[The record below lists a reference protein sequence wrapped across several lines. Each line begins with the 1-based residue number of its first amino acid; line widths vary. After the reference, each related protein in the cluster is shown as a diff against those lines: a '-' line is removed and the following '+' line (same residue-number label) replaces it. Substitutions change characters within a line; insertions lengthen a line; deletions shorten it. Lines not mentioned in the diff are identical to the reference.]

1 MAKSDLIQ
9 KRGILFALQMKHFKD
24 NIGKYAV
31 MLELSDEQ
39 VAEQAADADYYYY
52 VFMSHFMVQSQ
63 TRSWTALKESVRRGK
78 ESAQPVS
85 PASFTLP
92 DPVPPVAPGVERRF
106 RKLVQL
112 IKFKANYNVSI
123 GIDLGIEAVDQVAPD
138 LSIIQPKL
146 TAIIKGDRVQL
157 GWDWQG
163 QRAYLDMCELQ
174 ADRRD
179 GKGFVTLTYTITP
192 GYTDPTPFPDAPVK
206 WLFRAIYR
214 LNDAQVGRWSN
225 TIGIIV
231 SQ

>member
-1 MAKSDLIQ
+1 L
-9 KRGILFALQMKHFKD
+9 KRSLRRDK
-24 NIGKYAV
+24 
-31 MLELSDEQ
+31 
-39 VAEQAADADYYYY
+39 AADELEQLPELNLDN
-52 VFMSHFMVQSQ
+52 
-63 TRSWTALKESVRRGK
+63 
-78 ESAQPVS
+78 SA
-85 PASFTLP
+85 A
-92 DPVPPVAPGVERRF
+92 PVPAGVEQRF
-106 RKLVQL
+106 RALVQL

-123 GIDLGIEAVDQVAPD
+123 GIDLGIEAVDHVAPD

-206 WLFRAIYR
+206 WLYRAIYR
-214 LNDAQVGRWSN
+214 LNDAQVGQWSSV
-225 TIGIIV
+225 TGITV
-231 SQ
+231 PQ